1 MITPIYLCRGAFS
14 HYRRYISQST
24 HDPLKIAFFGSDNFS
39 VASLNKLI
47 QYQKKNPDKVDSVHV
62 ITRSLKP
69 QGRYMKTVQDLP
81 VGKFSSQQGLSIMR
95 ADTSQEIRQLSEQY
109 LFNLV
114 IAVSYGRLIPSTF
127 IQHCKYGGLNVHPSL
142 LPKYSGSSP
151 LQYALLNDDKFTG
164 CTVQTLHPTKFDHGD
179 IIIQSSEI
187 LILDDD
193 NSVSLFKKFGEIG
206 GDLLV
211 KSIDQGLFVNP
222 TPIENNYT
230 RSMAPKIPKAK
241 LQVFWNKYLAREI
254 KRLYDALGPIFTF
267 LNVNVIRKRK
277 QICEKQRVILSC
289 VKEYQLTDSFE
300 QLKEPGDFMLV
311 EEGLLVKAKKGG
323 VLVERIK
330 MQAQEEESPEKFI
343 GTYSKKVGPDMP
355 KHFIN

>member
-1 MITPIYLCRGAFS
+1 MITPIHLCRRAFS
-14 HYRRYISQST
+14 NYRRYTSQST
-24 HDPLKIAFFGSDNFS
+24 HDPLRIAFFGSDNFS

-47 QYQKKNPDKVDSVHV
+47 QYQKANPHKVDSVHV

-81 VGKFSSQQGLSIMR
+81 VGKFASKQGLSIMR
-95 ADTSQEIRQLSEQY
+95 ADTSEEITQFSKQY

-114 IAVSYGRLIPSTF
+114 IAVSYGKLIPSTF

-142 LPKYSGSSP
+142 LPKYCGSSP

-179 IIIQSSEI
+179 IIIQSPEI
-187 LILDDD
+187 PILDGD

-211 KSIDQGLFVNP
+211 EAIDRGLFVNP
-222 TPIENNYT
+222 TPIKNNYAH
-230 RSMAPKIPKAK
+230 SMAPKIPKAR
-241 LQVFWNKYLAREI
+241 LQVFWDKFLARDI

-277 QICEKQRVILSC
+277 QICEKKRVILSC
-289 VKEYQLTDSFE
+289 IKEYQLTDSIE
-300 QLKEPGDFMLV
+300 QLTQPGDFMLV
-311 EEGLLVKAKKGG
+311 EEGLLVKAKTGG
-323 VLVERIK
+323 VLVEKIK
-330 MQAQEEESPEKFI
+330 MQAQEEEIPEKFI
-343 GTYSKKVGPDMP
+343 GAYSKKVGPDMP
-355 KHFIN
+355 KHFID